1 MNFKESLKRDIENVF
16 HNTDEFAE
24 EMTVKYD
31 GERYKI
37 PVVLDRSGEKDR
49 KTYVTDHAQGL
60 IVCDATAYINAD
72 DLPVQPRKDRKI
84 EIEGDLYKIAKV
96 EIEMGEIVLYLE
108 MLDE

>member
-1 MNFKESLKRDIENVF
+1 MDFKEAMKQDIANVF
-16 HNTDEFAE
+16 HNTSEFAE

-60 IVCDATAYINAD
+60 FICDATAYINAD
-72 DLPVQPRKDRKI
+72 DLPAHPRKDRKI

-108 MLDE
+108 MLDD